1 MTVNPSLPTPM
12 QILNAFDGV
21 SLEQLQ
27 IIIQELRDAAANDD
41 NQDSSDGAQKA
52 PAQQKEP
59 ILEL

>member
-41 NQDSSDGAQKA
+41 DQDSSGGAQKA